1 MRLSP
6 IACAGLPAGLMVI
19 PATTI
24 LLRRHGFPVHYRAFE
39 FGQHT
44 LAAMRLNKIKLAGFK
59 SFVDPTTV
67 NFPSNLIGV
76 VGPNGCGKSNIIDA
90 VRWVMGEISAKH
102 LRGESMADVVF
113 NGSASRKPVGT
124 ASVELVFDNSD
135 GKLGGQYAGFNEV
148 SLKRVVSRDGTSA
161 YFLNGARCRRKDIT
175 QLFLGTGL
183 GSRSYA
189 IIEQGMISRVIEARP
204 EDLRGFIEEA
214 AGISKYK
221 ELRRDTE
228 NRIGHTKENLERL
241 NDLREEVDKQLN
253 RLQRQAA
260 TARRYQTLKD
270 EERTRHAELLAM
282 KLRQVTHDL
291 ETREHTLLERDTAM
305 QGVIAELREHESSIE
320 TFREQS
326 REQAE
331 ALNEVQGRHYGL
343 SAEIGRLEQAIQHAR
358 ELRQRQRNELDQA
371 ERGVGE
377 LSAHFARDQEQ
388 IEQLQQD
395 TAALEPL
402 LETAK
407 ERELASADALERAD
421 LAMQDWQEEWSEFN
435 AQARDASEKAQVERA
450 RIEQLE
456 NQLRRVT
463 AQRERTLAEIDNLSV
478 AEFEQRI
485 ETMLQ
490 EDMSSSEQ
498 LETLE
503 ARVQD
508 VGTTLEQLRQRQR
521 ELTSQTDA
529 SRRELQQ
536 AQGRL
541 VSLEA
546 LQKAALGQAQG
557 KVSDWLSAN
566 ALHDKPRLAQQLSV
580 SGGWDRAVETVLGAY
595 LQAVCV
601 DRLDDVAEMLGT
613 LSTGSVTF
621 LTQSGAAASSGTAQ
635 HLLAHVQGP
644 ASLSSLLDGVYAVDG
659 LSDALA
665 MRARLAAHESVITR
679 DGVWIGRDWLRVSR
693 DQDVHAGVIAREQEM
708 RDLRDSL
715 QSIEDKHAVLEAE
728 ALEVR
733 ARLSDLESQRDSAMQ
748 ERNRLHRSH
757 SELKAQLSGLQ
768 MRIEQSRERLLKLR
782 ADVEEF
788 AEELANAEAEIG
800 VARGRLQEAI
810 DEMETREQERVE
822 LEQRRES
829 LRTELSMAR
838 GRAQDDRADTQ
849 QHALALESKRSAL
862 NSIVSGLDRTQ
873 SQLTQLQQRREA
885 LQLQLLDGESPLE
898 MFNAQ
903 LSERLEKRVGLDQEL
918 AAARAAADAV
928 EHRIRELDEARMNTE
943 RRVEEARRQLDDVRM
958 SLQESKVRRETLQ
971 EQFLATQ
978 FEFEPV
984 LAQLA
989 AEANIADWERELAE
1003 ISGKIERLGQ
1013 VNLAAI
1019 DEFKEQSERKE
1030 YLDSQ
1035 YNDLTE
1041 ALDTLESAMRKIDK
1055 ETRTRFQDTFDRVN
1069 AGLKERFPR
1078 LFGGGH
1084 AYLELAGE
1092 DVLNAGVAIM
1102 ARPPG
1107 KRNSTINQLSGGE
1120 KALTAVALVFSIFEL
1135 NPAPFCL
1142 LDEVDAPLDDNN
1154 NIRFCETVREMS
1166 QNVQFIFITHNKVTM
1181 ELADQLLGVTMHEA
1195 GVSRLVA
1202 VDTDEAVRLAAM

>member
-1 MRLSP
+1 
-6 IACAGLPAGLMVI
+6 
-19 PATTI
+19 
-24 LLRRHGFPVHYRAFE
+24 
-39 FGQHT
+39 
-44 LAAMRLNKIKLAGFK
+44 MRLNKIKLAGFK

-135 GKLGGQYAGFNEV
+135 GKLSGQYAGFNEV

-221 ELRRDTE
+221 ERRRDTE
-228 NRIGHTKENLERL
+228 NRISHTKENLERL

-260 TARRYQTLKD
+260 TARRYQTLKG

-282 KLRQVTHDL
+282 KLRQVNQDS
-291 ETREHTLLERDTAM
+291 EAREQSLLERDTAL
-305 QGVIAELREHESSIE
+305 QGVIADLRSHEAAIE
-320 TFREQS
+320 SFREQS
-326 REQAE
+326 REQTENLSA
-331 ALNEVQGRHYGL
+331 VQGRHYAL
-343 SAEIGRLEQAIQHAR
+343 SAEVSRIEQAIQHAR
-358 ELRQRQRNELDQA
+358 ELRQRQRNELEQA
-371 ERGVGE
+371 ERGANE
-377 LSAHFARDQEQ
+377 LSAHFERDQQQ
-388 IEQLQQD
+388 IGQLRTD
-395 TAALEPL
+395 ISELEPTL
-402 LETAK
+402 AAAK
-407 ERELASADALERAD
+407 EREAASADALERAD
-421 LAMQDWQEEWSEFN
+421 LAMQDWQEDWNEFN
-435 AQARDASEKAQVERA
+435 RHARDASEKTQVERA

-456 NQLRRVT
+456 NQLRRLT

-485 ETMLQ
+485 ESLLQ
-490 EDMSSSEQ
+490 DDMTAGEQ
-498 LETLE
+498 VEALE
-503 ARVQD
+503 ARVSE
-508 VGTTLEQLRQRQR
+508 VAATLEQLRTRQR
-521 ELTSQTDA
+521 ELVSATDS

-536 AQGRL
+536 AQGRV

-557 KVSDWLSAN
+557 KVSDWLAAN
-566 ALHDKPRLAQQLSV
+566 ALNNQPRLAQRLSV
-580 SGGWDRAVETVLGAY
+580 SGGWDRAVETVLGDY

-601 DRLDDVAEMLGT
+601 DKLDDVAAVLGT
-613 LSTGSVTF
+613 LSAGSVTF
-621 LTQSGAAASSGTAQ
+621 LSQTSSNAANASAQ
-635 HLLAHVQGP
+635 QLLAHVKGP
-644 ASLSSLLDGVYAVDG
+644 SSLESLLHGVYAVDS
-659 LSDALA
+659 LNDALA
-665 MRARLAAHESVITR
+665 MRARLNANESVITR

-693 DQDVHAGVIAREQEM
+693 DQDVHAGVIAREQEI
-708 RDLRDSL
+708 RDLRVSL
-715 QSIEDKHAVLEAE
+715 QSSEARHEALEAE
-728 ALEVR
+728 AQEVR
-733 ARLSDLESQRDSAMQ
+733 TCVVDLESQRDSTQQ

-768 MRIEQSRERLLKLR
+768 MRVEQSRERLLELQSEVSEYATELAR
-782 ADVEEF
+782 ADEDI
-788 AEELANAEAEIG
+788 N
-800 VARGRLQEAI
+800 VARARLQEGL
-810 DEMETREQERVE
+810 DEMEQRELERAD
-822 LEQRRES
+822 LEQRREN
-829 LRTELSMAR
+829 LRAELSLAR
-838 GRAQDDRADTQ
+838 GRAQDDRADAQ
-849 QHALALESKRSAL
+849 QHAIALESKRSAL
-862 NSIVSGLDRTQ
+862 NSIVAGLDRTQ
-873 SQLTQLQQRREA
+873 SQLTQLHERRES
-885 LQLQLLDGESPLE
+885 LQLQLLEGESPLQLFTE
-898 MFNAQ
+898 Q
-903 LSERLEKRVGLDQEL
+903 LSERLEQRVTLDQEL
-918 AAARAAADAV
+918 AAARAAFDAV
-928 EHRIRELDEARMNTE
+928 EHRIRELDEARMLTE

-958 SLQESKVRRETLQ
+958 ALQESKVRRETLE
-971 EQFLATQ
+971 EQFAATQ
-978 FEFEPV
+978 FNLNEVV
-984 LAQLA
+984 LQLA
-989 AEANIADWERELAE
+989 PEANITEWESELAE
-1003 ISGKIERLGQ
+1003 IAGKIERLGQ

-1035 YNDLTE
+1035 YADLTE
-1041 ALDTLESAMRKIDK
+1041 ALETLESAMRKIDK

-1092 DVLNAGVAIM
+1092 DLLNAGVAIM

-1154 NIRFCETVREMS
+1154 NIRFCDTVREMAK
-1166 QNVQFIFITHNKVTM
+1166 NVQFIFITHNKVTM